1 MMIVAKM
8 MISLLL
14 TAVAPTVRFLLF
26 AFASIAVLVFTFG
39 SPFDIP
45 AAVADQLRN

>member
-26 AFASIAVLVFTFG
+26 AFASIAVLVLNMEVRLTFLQQWR
-39 SPFDIP
+39 I
-45 AAVADQLRN
+45 N